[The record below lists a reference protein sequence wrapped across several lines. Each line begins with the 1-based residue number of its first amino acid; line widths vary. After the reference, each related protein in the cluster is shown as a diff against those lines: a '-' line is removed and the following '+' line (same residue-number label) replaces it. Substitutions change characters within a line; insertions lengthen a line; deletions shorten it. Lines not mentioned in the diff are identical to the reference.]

1 MTLAHFLAT
10 DRDALQCD
18 MAQEYGVKDMQAL
31 PISTLAT
38 LAVGLGINSRTKTAA
53 AGVPVPIDTMLLAC
67 IVDRLS
73 ILIWQRTK
81 DGAKNKNRP
90 KMIADALVQSGND
103 KTVGYDSPEALMN
116 ALRQFDAPE
125 NEED

>member
-1 MTLAHFLAT
+1 
-10 DRDALQCD
+10 

-38 LAVGLGINSRTKTAA
+38 LAVGLGINSRTKLAA
-53 AGVPVPIDTMLLAC
+53 ANMTVPIDTMLLAC

-73 ILIWQRTK
+73 ILIWQQTK
-81 DGAKNKNRP
+81 DGARNRNRP
-90 KMIADALVQSGND
+90 KMIAETLMQSNDD
-103 KTVGYDSPEALMN
+103 KTIGFDSPEAFMT

>member
-1 MTLAHFLAT
+1 
-10 DRDALQCD
+10 
-18 MAQEYGVKDMQAL
+18 MAQEYGVNDMQAL

-38 LAVGLGINSRTKTAA
+38 LAVGLGINSRTKMAA
-53 AGVPVPIDTMLLAC
+53 ANMTVPIDTMLLAC

-116 ALRQFDAPE
+116 ALRQFDAPH
-125 NEED
+125 EED